1 MNRSLPA
8 RASLLALL
16 MLGAGA
22 CAKKEQ
28 LVIFATAR
36 SQGRLWAREEPAAG
50 GKTTGG
56 FAVFKKLYDA
66 EKRPKLAVDAGNW
79 FSVTPEG
86 WLTKGRSTMACLNAV
101 PYAAAAVG
109 IEDLTLPPA
118 ELQKLAE
125 TSAIPLLASNLYLK
139 TNKKPEFLRS
149 SAVILAGGR
158 KIGFFS
164 AIISNPSKPNRPKY
178 LTNYKLE
185 KETYEAEKAVK
196 ALRDGGAQVIVM
208 LLGINPKEKADLEF
222 FRSFLAKG
230 PRIDLVITDEPAI
243 KKPFRVGRTWV
254 AGAGLE
260 TASAARLT
268 LDLDPATGRMTG
280 LDWDRLPLLA
290 AKYGEDL
297 RMLDVIDGYRKAAS
311 AHFAKKVGFLT
322 DALPLREKGFSPAAD
337 FTADC
342 MKRWARTNAAILSL
356 SEPAAGFSSG
366 TVTVGSLY
374 SAFPLDS
381 SIVFVKIRGDD
392 LEKALGALQPGEI
405 SVSGLKLFLKDGV
418 LEKTESE
425 DGPLIPARVYHVAVP
440 DSLVGSRENSLLSSA
455 MEFSNSRRY
464 LREVVGWCFS
474 RQKSY
479 GRPEGGRIVKAEG
492 N

>member
-1 MNRSLPA
+1 MKKISRTGNA
-8 RASLLALL
+8 LLALL
-16 MLGAGA
+16 LLGAGA

-36 SQGRLWAREEPAAG
+36 SQGRLWAREEPALG
-50 GKTTGG
+50 GKTAGG
-56 FAVFKKLYDA
+56 YAVFKKLYDA

-86 WLTKGRSTMACLNAV
+86 WLTRGRSTMACLNAL
-101 PYAAAAVG
+101 PYAAAAAG
-109 IEDLTLPPA
+109 IEDLTLPPP

-125 TSAIPLLASNLYLK
+125 ASAIPLLASNLYLRN
-139 TNKKPEFLRS
+139 NKKPAFLRS
-149 SAVILAGGR
+149 QAIALAGGK

-164 AIISNPSKPNRPKY
+164 AVIPSPAKPNRPRY
-178 LTNYKLE
+178 LANYKLE

-196 ALRDGGAQVIVM
+196 ALRDGGAQVVVM
-208 LLGINPKEKADLEF
+208 LLGVNPKETATPEF
-222 FRSFLAKG
+222 FRDFLAKS
-230 PRIDLVITDEPAI
+230 PRIDLIITDEPSI
-243 KKPFRVGRTWV
+243 KKPFKVNRTWV
-254 AGAGLE
+254 AAAGLE
-260 TASAARLT
+260 MAYAARFT

-290 AKYGEDL
+290 AKYGED
-297 RMLDVIDGYRKAAS
+297 RGMLDIIDGYRKAAT

-322 DALPLREKGFSPAAD
+322 DELPLRENGASPAAD
-337 FTADC
+337 FATDC
-342 MKRWARTNAAILSL
+342 MKRWARTNAAILNL

-392 LEKALGALQPGEI
+392 LERALRGMQPGDI
-405 SVSGLKLFLKDGV
+405 SVSGLKLFLKDGA
-418 LEKTESE
+418 LERAES
-425 DGPLIPARVYHVAVP
+425 DGGPLVPARVYHLAVP
-440 DSLVGSRENSLLSSA
+440 DSLVGTHENSLLSSA

-464 LREVVGWCFS
+464 LREVIGWCFS
-474 RQKSY
+474 RQKAY

>member
-1 MNRSLPA
+1 MKKSRLA

-16 MLGAGA
+16 LLGAGA
-22 CAKKEQ
+22 CEKKEQ

-36 SQGRLWAREEPAAG
+36 SQGRLWAREEPSAG
-50 GKTTGG
+50 GKLTGG
-56 FAVFKKLYDA
+56 FAVFKKLYDE
-66 EKRPKLAVDAGNW
+66 EKRPKLAVDLGNW

-86 WLTKGRSTMACLNAV
+86 WLTRGRSTMACLNAV
-101 PYAAAAVG
+101 PYSAAAVG
-109 IEDLTLPPA
+109 IEDLTLAPA

-125 TSAIPLLASNLYLK
+125 SSAIPLLASNLYLK
-139 TNKKPEFLRS
+139 SNKKPEFLRS
-149 SAVILAGGR
+149 SAVVQAGGR
-158 KIGFFS
+158 KLGFFS
-164 AIISNPSKPNRPKY
+164 AIISSPSKPNRPKY
-178 LTNYKLE
+178 LANYKLE
-185 KETYEAEKAVK
+185 KETYEMEKAVK
-196 ALRDGGAQVIVM
+196 ALRDGGAQVVVM
-208 LLGINPKEKADLEF
+208 LLGINPKEKAGPEF
-222 FRSFLAKG
+222 FRNLLAKG
-230 PRIDLVITDEPAI
+230 PRVDLIITDEPSI
-243 KKPFRVGRTWV
+243 KKPFLVGRTWI

-260 TASAARLT
+260 MAGAARFT
-268 LDLDPATGRMTG
+268 LDLDPATGRMTD

-290 AKYGEDL
+290 ARYGEDKG
-297 RMLDVIDGYRKAAS
+297 MLDIIAGYRKAAA

-322 DALPLREKGFSPAAD
+322 AALPLRENGVSPAAD
-337 FTADC
+337 FASDC

-418 LEKTESE
+418 LEKVES
-425 DGPLIPARVYHVAVP
+425 DGGPLVPAKVYHLAVP
-440 DSLVGSRENSLLSSA
+440 DSLVGARENSLLSSA

-474 RQKSY
+474 RQKAY